1 MSDFTFSRQCVS
13 EPLFLFVSGTLSCC
27 LCSLREEGMG
37 VVAHF
42 LPTLCRQ
49 GQRSGQVC
57 GCTTVLLGANILT
70 HSSVSLVGAVPQQAP
85 VLELFTELFLIRNY
99 PLTSLYNGEAGTV
112 WHTWSIAH
120 CHAMAAGVVPST
132 HTTKLAPKGINYE
145 VVLTT
150 LSQIWQWQ
158 GLMR

>member
-13 EPLFLFVSGTLSCC
+13 EPLFLFVSGTSSCC

-112 WHTWSIAH
+112 MTYLVHSSLPRSGCRCGSKH
-120 CHAMAAGVVPST
+120 SYNQAGS
-132 HTTKLAPKGINYE
+132 KGH
-145 VVLTT
+145 
-150 LSQIWQWQ
+150 
-158 GLMR
+158 

>member
-1 MSDFTFSRQCVS
+1 
-13 EPLFLFVSGTLSCC
+13 
-27 LCSLREEGMG
+27 MG

-49 GQRSGQVC
+49 GQRSGRVC

-99 PLTSLYNGEAGTV
+99 PRQVYTTV
-112 WHTWSIAH
+112 KQEQYDIP
-120 CHAMAAGVVPST
+120 GP
-132 HTTKLAPKGINYE
+132 
-145 VVLTT
+145 
-150 LSQIWQWQ
+150 
-158 GLMR
+158 